1 MLEKL
6 KVGGKGDD
14 RGWDA
19 WMASLTWW
27 TWVWVTSGSWW
38 WTGKP
43 GMLQSKGLQRV
54 RHDWAEL
61 TELIT
66 SWCRQA
72 WPPECDSGWVT
83 DSMYLATTFFF
94 FLIWISS
101 QYLKL
106 KACKNFWPLLRTVK
120 DLAKLSIHSS
130 TATSAKNRAEAD
142 SFMWYTGSPQW
153 ISGFQA
159 STVHTW
165 HTPLTYTSWF
175 LLSLVF
181 NLYLVPSTEQVWN
194 MSLGTAPIPIQGE
207 QGSQQRITN
216 NKIYFTTFSGGIHTY
231 RQIHFATWVI
241 FSLTLKKNKRTV
253 RKIKVWN

>member
-1 MLEKL
+1 MRCLDGITDSMDLSLSNLWEL
-6 KVGGKGDD
+6 VMD
-14 RGWDA
+14 REA
-19 WMASLTWW
+19 WHAAVQGVAKSQTRLSWTDWTDNILVQTGLA
-27 TWVWVTSGSWW
+27 TWVWFWLG
-38 WTGKP
+38 
-43 GMLQSKGLQRV
+43 
-54 RHDWAEL
+54 H
-61 TELIT
+61 
-66 SWCRQA
+66 RQHVF
-72 WPPECDSGWVT
+72 GHN
-83 DSMYLATTFFF
+83 FFF

-106 KACKNFWPLLRTVK
+106 KAYKNFWPLLRTVK

-194 MSLGTAPIPIQGE
+194 MSLGTAPIPIQSE